1 MNKLALL
8 PIGLIAT
15 LAALTA
21 QVPEPAPAQKQ
32 AIVLAG
38 AVLHL
43 GNGQLLASG
52 FLRFEKGRITHV
64 GGADPSQPG
73 DRRIEA
79 GGQHAYP
86 GFILL
91 NSPLGLSE
99 VESIKA
105 THDFQ
110 EAGSLNPSV
119 SALSSYNTDSEMIP
133 TLRFNGILLA
143 QVTPTGGVISG
154 QSSLVQLDAWNWED
168 AVVLADEGM
177 HLNWPSRF
185 KRDFNFAEMRVLW
198 EENKDYAKQVAEL
211 EDLFRTAAQ
220 SQQDGAAAV
229 NLKLAALAG
238 LLSGDK
244 RLYLHADQAQEILSA
259 LNFAESMGV
268 RHPVLVGGGQ
278 AEAVASQL
286 VARGVSVIVDEVHQ
300 LPAHPDAPL
309 DSGYD
314 LAVRLNRLGVS
325 VALSYASPRSGR
337 NLPFFA
343 GTLVA
348 YGMNPEDALATI
360 TSTPARI
367 LGISDRLGSL
377 EIGKEATL
385 FLSEG
390 DALDMRTNR
399 LSHAFIQGREIA
411 LDGRQQ
417 QLFER
422 YRKRYAK

>member
-1 MNKLALL
+1 MLL
-8 PIGLIAT
+8 NFLMVT
-15 LAALTA
+15 LVGLTA
-21 QVPEPAPAQKQ
+21 QVPEPAPEQRQ
-32 AIVLAG
+32 AMVLAG

-43 GNGQLLASG
+43 GNGQLLEAG
-52 FLRFEKGRITHV
+52 FLRFDKGRITHV
-64 GGADPSQPG
+64 GLADPSQPG

-79 GGQHAYP
+79 SGQHAYP

-110 EAGSLNPSV
+110 ETGSLNPNV

-143 QVTPTGGVISG
+143 QVTPSGGLISG
-154 QSSLVQLDAWNWED
+154 RSSLVQLDAWNWED

-177 HLNWPSRF
+177 HLNWPSRY
-185 KRDFNFAEMRVLW
+185 KREFNFSEMRVLW
-198 EENKDYAKQVAEL
+198 EENKDYGKQVAEL
-211 EDLFRTAAQ
+211 EDLFRAAAQ
-220 SQQDGAAAV
+220 SQQAGAAVV
-229 NLKLAALAG
+229 NLKLAAVAG
-238 LLSGDK
+238 LLAGEM
-244 RLYLHADQAQEILSA
+244 RLYLHADQAQEILNA

-268 RHPVLVGGGQ
+268 RHPVLVGGAQ
-278 AEAVASQL
+278 AEAVASHL
-286 VARGVSVIVDEVHQ
+286 LARGVAVIVDEVHQ

-314 LAVRLNRLGVS
+314 LAVRLHRLGVR

-337 NLPFFA
+337 NLPFTA
-343 GTLVA
+343 GSLVA
-348 YGMNPEDALATI
+348 YGMSPEDALATI
-360 TSTPARI
+360 TSTPAHI

-377 EIGKEATL
+377 EVGKDATL
-385 FLSEG
+385 FLSAG

-399 LSHAFIQGREIA
+399 LSHAFIQGREIV